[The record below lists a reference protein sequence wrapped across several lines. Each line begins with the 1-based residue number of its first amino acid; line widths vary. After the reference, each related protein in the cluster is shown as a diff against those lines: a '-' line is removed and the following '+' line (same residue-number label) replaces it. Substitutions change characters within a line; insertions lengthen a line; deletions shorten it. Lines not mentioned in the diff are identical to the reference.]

1 MSTTYNIEIREFNG
15 TDYDILYPITTIANV
30 NGLTTSLDELSTII
44 NGKANVSDLGT
55 LAGKDSISLT
65 SDVTGTLPIANGG
78 TGATTAAN
86 ARTNLGLGSLATKST
101 VTLTSDVTGALPIA
115 NGGTGA
121 TTAAAARNALGLGNT
136 TGALPIANGG
146 TNAST
151 AANARTNLGI
161 TAIAVRPDYQIST
174 TDLGENQTL
183 SAGKIY
189 FYVGS

>member
-55 LAGKDSISLT
+55 LAGKDSIS
-65 SDVTGTLPIANGG
+65 
-78 TGATTAAN
+78 
-86 ARTNLGLGSLATKST
+86 
-101 VTLTSDVTGALPIA
+101 LTSDVTGALPIA